1 MPDEE
6 AHEVEPEDAGEAH
19 EESEDEPAAADEA
32 EAEPDEPVYQV
43 KVQGK
48 VLNVKQSELI
58 AGYSREADYR
68 QKTASHAQEK
78 A

>member
-1 MPDEE
+1 M
-6 AHEVEPEDAGEAH
+6 
-19 EESEDEPAAADEA
+19 
-32 EAEPDEPVYQV
+32 
-43 KVQGK
+43 QGK

-78 A
+78 AQFHEAVTTKA